1 MKNVP
6 NGPGFWKFS
15 GLFMNNETFKINV
28 RDFIRNTKSKLNLNE
43 SNFNWKLLKYDIDKV
58 ITSYSKA
65 ITKEGKATQLKLEN
79 TLKILENNLT
89 HN

>member
-1 MKNVP
+1 
-6 NGPGFWKFS
+6 
-15 GLFMNNETFKINV
+15 MNNETFKINV

-43 SNFNWKLLKYDIDKV
+43 SNFNWKLLKYDIDKL